1 MTIIAGVNLNT
12 IIEYVLNTKDDF
24 KVKEFN
30 CVDSL
35 VLSQLAYLHFE
46 NIVLNSLDQNS
57 KISFQEIFE
66 NQKYET
72 IFKDV
77 RDANS
82 NRELFAAVS
91 KSPRFR
97 NIELTYYINEIN
109 TKIDKQFSAITYL
122 MDGTIYIAYR
132 GTDSSFAGWKEDLN
146 MTYLYPIPAQED
158 GLKYMEEVADGIPG
172 NIIVG
177 GHSKGGNIAL
187 YASMKCQ
194 NSIQERI
201 IKVYNHDGPGFK
213 NEINNWIEYLR
224 IKGKV
229 NMTIPQSS
237 FVGMLM
243 NNPDDYSIVKS
254 NRIGIMQHDPFS
266 WIVLKDDFMYCPKS
280 SLNAVYISKT
290 LNEWVKSV
298 EYEDKAL
305 FIETLYQ
312 IVCSSEALNFS
323 ELTVNWQ
330 KRIICVL
337 HTMRDVDS
345 STMKFLVKTIL
356 LLFKAQKHVVVSLS
370 QRQIS

>member
-1 MTIIAGVNLNT
+1 MTIIGGVNLNT

-57 KISFQEIFE
+57 KVSFQEIFE

-146 MTYLYPIPAQED
+146 MTHLYPIPAQED
-158 GLKYMEEVADGIPG
+158 GLKYMEEVA
-172 NIIVG
+172 V
-177 GHSKGGNIAL
+177 
-187 YASMKCQ
+187 
-194 NSIQERI
+194 
-201 IKVYNHDGPGFK
+201 
-213 NEINNWIEYLR
+213 
-224 IKGKV
+224 
-229 NMTIPQSS
+229 
-237 FVGMLM
+237 
-243 NNPDDYSIVKS
+243 
-254 NRIGIMQHDPFS
+254 
-266 WIVLKDDFMYCPKS
+266 
-280 SLNAVYISKT
+280 
-290 LNEWVKSV
+290 
-298 EYEDKAL
+298 
-305 FIETLYQ
+305 
-312 IVCSSEALNFS
+312 
-323 ELTVNWQ
+323 
-330 KRIICVL
+330 
-337 HTMRDVDS
+337 
-345 STMKFLVKTIL
+345 
-356 LLFKAQKHVVVSLS
+356 
-370 QRQIS
+370 